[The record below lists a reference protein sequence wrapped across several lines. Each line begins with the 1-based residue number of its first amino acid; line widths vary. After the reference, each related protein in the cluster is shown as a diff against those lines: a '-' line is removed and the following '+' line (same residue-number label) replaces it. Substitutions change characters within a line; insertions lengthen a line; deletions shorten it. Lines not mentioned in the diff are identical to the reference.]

1 LDHTFTH
8 SQPNIE
14 LKPTK
19 AHNPLPNLTLIHSP
33 RLSREQPRAASA
45 TPPPLSL
52 SLPLPS
58 SAAGSLQ
65 VELPASWPPPTG
77 APTPP
82 GTASPLQPSSGGRR
96 SIVPLRPSS
105 PTGERCGGG
114 AAPAARIQR
123 TADGA
128 LPLRLHLV
136 PSPVDDGPFVLSRSG
151 TPNRTGLGRRPMSS
165 PTRELGRRTRVK
177 ERGIDPEFCDYAR
190 DYVQRRR
197 RRCPS
202 RLVVAIPSAAGL

>member
-1 LDHTFTH
+1 MDHTFTH

-45 TPPPLSL
+45 SPPPLSL

-96 SIVPLRPSS
+96 SVVPLRPGS
-105 PTGERCGGG
+105 PAGERCGGG
-114 AAPAARIQR
+114 AAPAVRIQR

-136 PSPVDDGPFVLSRSG
+136 PSPVDDGPFVLKSQRGAEPDRFGSSTHVVPDPRIGATNPGHG
-151 TPNRTGLGRRPMSS
+151 TRDRP
-165 PTRELGRRTRVK
+165 RIL
-177 ERGIDPEFCDYAR
+177 
-190 DYVQRRR
+190 
-197 RRCPS
+197 
-202 RLVVAIPSAAGL
+202 